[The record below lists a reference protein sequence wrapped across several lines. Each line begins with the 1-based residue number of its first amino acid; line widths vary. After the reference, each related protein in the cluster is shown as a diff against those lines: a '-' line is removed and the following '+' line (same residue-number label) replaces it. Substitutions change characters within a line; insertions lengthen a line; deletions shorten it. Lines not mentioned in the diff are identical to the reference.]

1 MRIGVL
7 GGTFDPVHIAHLVI
21 AEEARTRLSL
31 EEVVF
36 IPTGQPWL
44 KADKPVSPGE
54 QRLEMV
60 RLAIS
65 SNPFFRASSM
75 ELGRS
80 GPTYS
85 VDTLE
90 VLQEEWGPEAEIYFI
105 LGMDALLSLPQWKDP
120 ARLLELCTPVAFTR
134 PDQPPSALDDI
145 AKQLPGL
152 KQRVQLVEGPQI
164 GVSGTEIRR
173 RVAAGS
179 STRYLVPPAV
189 EQFIAQHGLYSQN
202 GRR

>member
-21 AEEARTRLSL
+21 AEEARMRLSL

-44 KADKPVSPGE
+44 KADKPVSPGKH
-54 QRLEMV
+54 RLEMV

-65 SNPFFRASSM
+65 SNPFFRASSV
-75 ELGRS
+75 ELDRS
-80 GPTYS
+80 GLTYS

-90 VLQEEWGPEAEIYFI
+90 KLQKEWGPEAEIYFI
-105 LGMDALLSLPQWKDP
+105 LGMDALLTLPQWKEP
-120 ARLLELCTPVAFTR
+120 ARLLELCTPVVFTR
-134 PDQPPSALDDI
+134 PDQPPSALDELLR
-145 AKQLPGL
+145 QVPGL
-152 KQRVQLVEGPQI
+152 KEKLELVEGPQI

-173 RVAAGS
+173 RVTAGT
-179 STRYLVPPAV
+179 STRYLVPLAV
-189 EQFIAQHGLYSQN
+189 EQFIAKHGLYTKDGSS
-202 GRR
+202 

>member
-1 MRIGVL
+1 MRIGVI
-7 GGTFDPVHIAHLVI
+7 GGTFDPVHNAHLAI
-21 AEEARTRLSL
+21 AEEARMRLSL

-65 SNPFFRASSM
+65 SNPFFRASSV
-75 ELGRS
+75 ELDRP

-90 VLQEEWGPEAEIYFI
+90 ALQQDWDPWPEIYFI
-105 LGMDALLSLPQWKDP
+105 LGMDAFLTLPQWKEP
-120 ARLLELCTPVAFTR
+120 ARLLELCIPVVFTR
-134 PDQPPSALDDI
+134 PDQPPLALDDLVN
-145 AKQLPGL
+145 QLPGL
-152 KQRVQLVEGPQI
+152 KEKLQIVEGPQI
-164 GVSGTEIRR
+164 GVSGTDIRR
-173 RVAAGS
+173 RVAAGT
-179 STRYLVPPAV
+179 STRHLVPLAV
-189 EQFIAQHGLYSQN
+189 EQFIVQHGLYTKDGS
-202 GRR
+202 G

>member
-1 MRIGVL
+1 MRIGVI
-7 GGTFDPVHIAHLVI
+7 GGTFDPIHNAHLLI
-21 AEEARTRLSL
+21 AEEARMRLSL

-65 SNPFFRASSM
+65 SNPFFRASSV
-75 ELGRS
+75 EVDRS

-90 VLQEEWGPEAEIYFI
+90 ALQQEWGSWAEIYFI
-105 LGMDALLSLPQWKDP
+105 LGMDALLTLPQWKEP
-120 ARLLELCTPVAFTR
+120 ARLLELCTLVVFTR
-134 PDQPPSALDDI
+134 PDQPSSALDGLVN
-145 AKQLPGL
+145 QLPGL
-152 KQRVQLVEGPQI
+152 KEKMQLVEGPQI

-173 RVAAGS
+173 RIEAGT
-179 STRYLVPPAV
+179 STRHLVPLV
-189 EQFIAQHGLYSQN
+189 VGQFIVQHGLYTKDGS
-202 GRR
+202 G

>member
-21 AEEARTRLSL
+21 AEEARMRLSL

-65 SNPFFRASSM
+65 SNPFFRASSV
-75 ELGRS
+75 ELDRS
-80 GPTYS
+80 GLTYS

-90 VLQEEWGPEAEIYFI
+90 ALQQEWGPGAEIYFI
-105 LGMDALLSLPQWKDP
+105 LGMDALLTLPQWKEP
-120 ARLLELCTPVAFTR
+120 ARLLELCTPVVFTR
-134 PDQPPSALDDI
+134 PDQPSSALDDLVN
-145 AKQLPGL
+145 QLPGL
-152 KQRVQLVEGPQI
+152 KEKLQLVEGPQI

-173 RVAAGS
+173 RVAAGT
-179 STRYLVPPAV
+179 STRYLVPLAV
-189 EQFIAQHGLYSQN
+189 EQFIAQHGIYTKDGSN
-202 GRR
+202 